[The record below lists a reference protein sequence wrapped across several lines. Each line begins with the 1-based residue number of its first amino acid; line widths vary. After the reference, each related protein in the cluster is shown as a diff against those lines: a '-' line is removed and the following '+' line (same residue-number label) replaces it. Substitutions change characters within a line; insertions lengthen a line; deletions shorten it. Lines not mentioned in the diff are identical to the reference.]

1 MILLDT
7 DVRVDILRQYPP
19 AIAWLETLDDEGI
32 LLPGFVIMELIQ
44 GSRNK
49 EEQEKLEKEL
59 KNYSVV
65 WPSGAM
71 CNEALSVFARH
82 HLSHG
87 IGVLDA
93 LIGQIAVARDVP
105 LHTFNE
111 KHYEAV
117 PGLQTVQ
124 PYSKNV

>member
-7 DVRVDILRQYPP
+7 DVMVDILRQYPP
-19 AIAWLETLDDEGI
+19 AIAWLETREDEGI

-49 EEQEKLEKEL
+49 EEQEKLEQEL
-59 KNYSVV
+59 KNYPTV
-65 WPSGAM
+65 WPSGTM
-71 CNEALSVFARH
+71 YNEALTVFARH

-87 IGVLDA
+87 IGMLDA
-93 LIGQIAVARDVP
+93 LIGQIAVALDVP
-105 LHTFNE
+105 LHTFNK
-111 KHYEAV
+111 KHYETV

-124 PYSKNV
+124 PYTKNA